1 MGAPDELRS
10 ATGDDGLVGRARS
23 RPWLLVAIVGAA
35 IVILAWIGWAIY
47 VTSDNGARAGLG
59 VVIAWPAMLAALALI
74 SLPFIGFYLLLRH
87 LSGSEQNGDVAET
100 SGASDDD
107 GADASEEPDDVDDAE
122 RTRSPTTT
130 RMTARKTRAAQR
142 RKKRSRRPRRTR
154 GAAATGGDIS

>member
-1 MGAPDELRS
+1 LPPVGAPDELRS

-35 IVILAWIGWAIY
+35 IAILAWIGWAIH

-100 SGASDDD
+100 SEASDDD
-107 GADASEEPDDVDDAE
+107 GADANEEPDDDSDDGEEDEGGSEEEEAE
-122 RTRSPTTT
+122 PE
-130 RMTARKTRAAQR
+130 
-142 RKKRSRRPRRTR
+142 
-154 GAAATGGDIS
+154 AAAN

>member
-1 MGAPDELRS
+1 VGALEQLRS

-35 IVILAWIGWAIY
+35 LVILAWIGWAIH

-100 SGASDDD
+100 GEASD
-107 GADASEEPDDVDDAE
+107 ADAADADEEPDDDSDDGEEDEGGSEEEEEAE
-122 RTRSPTTT
+122 PE
-130 RMTARKTRAAQR
+130 
-142 RKKRSRRPRRTR
+142 
-154 GAAATGGDIS
+154 AAAN

>member
-1 MGAPDELRS
+1 VGALDQPRS

-35 IVILAWIGWAIY
+35 LVILAWIGWAIH

-100 SGASDDD
+100 GEASDADAADADEEPDDDD
-107 GADASEEPDDVDDAE
+107 GADADEEPGDDSDDGEEDEGGSEEEEEAE
-122 RTRSPTTT
+122 PE
-130 RMTARKTRAAQR
+130 
-142 RKKRSRRPRRTR
+142 
-154 GAAATGGDIS
+154 AAAN

>member
-1 MGAPDELRS
+1 LPPVGALDQLRS

-87 LSGSEQNGDVAET
+87 LSGSERNGDVAET
-100 SGASDDD
+100 GEASDADAADADEEPDDDD
-107 GADASEEPDDVDDAE
+107 GADANEEPDDDSDDGEEDEGGSEEEEEAE
-122 RTRSPTTT
+122 PE
-130 RMTARKTRAAQR
+130 
-142 RKKRSRRPRRTR
+142 
-154 GAAATGGDIS
+154 AAAN

>member
-35 IVILAWIGWAIY
+35 IVILAWIGWAIH

-100 SGASDDD
+100 SEASDDD
-107 GADASEEPDDVDDAE
+107 GADANEEPDDDADAE
-122 RTRSPTTT
+122 DDPDDGSDDGEEHEGGSEEGDAEPE
-130 RMTARKTRAAQR
+130 
-142 RKKRSRRPRRTR
+142 
-154 GAAATGGDIS
+154 AAAN